1 MILSRLAILQT
12 HHQII
17 YHHVRNRRTGLH
29 QVHLQANLVR
39 FSSTETYLPPPS
51 PENLL
56 SNTTGNRTIARS
68 FSEQLNDAFLID
80 DSLDKL
86 ASTVE
91 QKYFAPPPPSPM
103 FHTATPER
111 RSLTFVNRKQSV
123 TFQSSELKLL
133 EESIRRAEALLE
145 EKKNRLSQQF
155 PGSVPPSST
164 SPNSRKARP
173 PIPTYD
179 SNGNENSAS
188 GTEELPARAAP
199 MPPSA
204 DGFVVVQKTP
214 SMLSSTEGKRFDE
227 QYKGRPRPPVPTES

>member
-1 MILSRLAILQT
+1 MSGTEEQ
-12 HHQII
+12 
-17 YHHVRNRRTGLH
+17 
-29 QVHLQANLVR
+29 
-39 FSSTETYLPPPS
+39 SSTRFTYRPTS
-51 PENLL
+51 
-56 SNTTGNRTIARS
+56 TIARS

-91 QKYFAPPPPSPM
+91 QK
-103 FHTATPER
+103 
-111 RSLTFVNRKQSV
+111 KQSV

-164 SPNSRKARP
+164 SPKSRKARP
-173 PIPTYD
+173 PIPTHD

-188 GTEELPARAAP
+188 GTEEPPARAAP
-199 MPPSA
+199 KPPSA

-214 SMLSSTEGKRFDE
+214 SMLSSTEGKRFEE

>member
-1 MILSRLAILQT
+1 
-12 HHQII
+12 
-17 YHHVRNRRTGLH
+17 
-29 QVHLQANLVR
+29 
-39 FSSTETYLPPPS
+39 
-51 PENLL
+51 
-56 SNTTGNRTIARS
+56 TIARS
-68 FSEQLNDAFLID
+68 FSDQLNDAFLID

-91 QKYFAPPPPSPM
+91 QK
-103 FHTATPER
+103 
-111 RSLTFVNRKQSV
+111 KQSV

-179 SNGNENSAS
+179 SNWKNENSAS
-188 GTEELPARAAP
+188 GTEE
-199 MPPSA
+199 PPSRTAPNPPNA
-204 DGFVVVQKTP
+204 DGFVVVQKTS
-214 SMLSSTEGKRFDE
+214 SMLSSTEGKRFEE